1 MAASDSLPMNSA
13 GPSAGNDDN
22 SEEQNLLKTK
32 AELKIRDEGYAWVVL
47 GAMFSTNLIM
57 FGYNRSFGIL
67 ATAMLDAY
75 PDSSGITISLI
86 VGLLSGCRNL
96 FAPVIGTMSNK
107 FGLRRSLFF
116 GSTLYFVALVA
127 SFFCTTMTQLGFT
140 LGAMIGFSQGII
152 QCCQVILV
160 PQYFEKKLSLANGIR
175 VASSPLGGLLFP
187 FLISF
192 LIEFYSLRST
202 LLLFG
207 AISAHIFIFSLLM
220 RPIKKQMKIKA
231 IEKTDQIFKEIYY
244 EKNNEGQ
251 LFIPNA
257 NNADNEVINSTE
269 WTRVKT
275 TSDVNI
281 KKLLFEEITLKN
293 GHLLKKRPQKKLEFK
308 FFKNFHYITYL
319 LLAASVPWG
328 LNLVIYYM
336 VIYAQT
342 SVGLTSYEVSI
353 MLGFES
359 VCDFIVR
366 LFIGWFNN
374 KNFIP
379 KSYSLLICLWIS
391 AAGKFFVPF
400 ATNLVTLII
409 LTFVCTVAGASYVTS
424 LTVMLVEDFGREHI
438 TTTWGFVRM
447 TSGIFSFI
455 NSLIIGYILDWT
467 GSFTVPFF
475 VMGAGTFFC
484 GSIIGIQILVKKLSS
499 SEDRT

>member
-1 MAASDSLPMNSA
+1 MAASDNSLPINSA
-13 GPSAGNDDN
+13 DSAVPSTGNEDN
-22 SEEQNLLKTK
+22 AEEQNLLRTK

-47 GAMFSTNLIM
+47 GAMFSINLIM

-96 FAPVIGTMSNK
+96 FAPVIGTLSNK
-107 FGLRRSLFF
+107 FGLRRS
-116 GSTLYFVALVA
+116 
-127 SFFCTTMTQLGFT
+127 
-140 LGAMIGFSQGII
+140 FSQGII

-207 AISAHIFIFSLLM
+207 AITAHIFICSLLM

-281 KKLLFEEITLKN
+281 KKLLCEEIMLKN
-293 GHLLKKRPQKKLEFK
+293 SHLLKKRPQKKLEFK
-308 FFKNFHYITYL
+308 FFKSFYYITYL
-319 LLAASVPWG
+319 MLAASVPWG

-336 VIYAQT
+336 VIYAQK

-359 VCDFIVR
+359 VCDFFVR

-374 KNFIP
+374 KNFFP
-379 KSYSLLICLWIS
+379 KSYTLWIS
-391 AAGKFFVPF
+391 ATGKFFVPF

-409 LTFVCTVAGASYVTS
+409 LTFVCTIAGASYVTS

-484 GSIIGIQILVKKLSS
+484 GSIIGIQILVKRLSS

>member
-1 MAASDSLPMNSA
+1 MAGSDNSLPINSA
-13 GPSAGNDDN
+13 DSAVPSTGNDDN

-47 GAMFSTNLIM
+47 WAMFFTNLVM
-57 FGYNRSFGIL
+57 FGYNR
-67 ATAMLDAY
+67 T
-75 PDSSGITISLI
+75 
-86 VGLLSGCRNL
+86 
-96 FAPVIGTMSNK
+96 PVIGTFSNK

-140 LGAMIGFSQGII
+140 LGAMIGLGQGFI
-152 QCCQVILV
+152 QCGQVILV

-207 AISAHIFIFSLLM
+207 AITAHIFICSLLM

-281 KKLLFEEITLKN
+281 KKLLCEEIMLKN
-293 GHLLKKRPQKKLEFK
+293 SHLLKKRPQKKLEFK

-328 LNLVIYYM
+328 IHLIGYYT
-336 VIYAQT
+336 VIYARK
-342 SVGLTSYEVSI
+342 SVGLTS
-353 MLGFES
+353 
-359 VCDFIVR
+359 
-366 LFIGWFNN
+366 
-374 KNFIP
+374 
-379 KSYSLLICLWIS
+379 LWIS
-391 AAGKFFVPF
+391 AVGKFFIPY
-400 ATNLVTLII
+400 ATNLITLVI
-409 LTFVCTVAGASYVTS
+409 LIFVCTVAVASFNST

-438 TTTWGFVRM
+438 TTTWGFFRM
-447 TSGIFSFI
+447 TSGIFSFT

-475 VMGAGTFFC
+475 LMGTGTFFC
-484 GSIIGIQILVKKLSS
+484 GFLIGIQILVKKLTSS
-499 SEDRT
+499 KEDRQ